1 MRSRSGSSSNDA
13 GNFPRS
19 VFEHLL
25 LSGST
30 FIDMIERARYLP
42 RAGYTSMPWRN
53 GTGVTREI
61 VREPAQGET
70 FAWRLSLATM
80 GASGPFS
87 SYPGYE
93 RAVALVDGRGFRLN
107 VKDTRTQVLS
117 ARGEHALFP
126 GGADTGCELLDGP
139 CTDLSLMVRAPGRIN
154 AVARLR
160 IGGERTVP
168 ATSGTLHA
176 LFVLHGAIECRALEP
191 SLPGFAPAANPQTLD
206 FNDTLLIQGRA
217 DFWSLRQA
225 SSDTAELLVIEFTPN
240 AP

>member
-1 MRSRSGSSSNDA
+1 MKSKSGSSKKA
-13 GNFPRS
+13 TGNFPRAL
-19 VFEHLL
+19 FEHRLL
-25 LSGST
+25 CEST

-42 RAGYTSMPWRN
+42 REAYTSMPWRN

-61 VREPAQGET
+61 AREPAQGES
-70 FAWRLSLATM
+70 FAWRLSLATI

-107 VKDTRTQVLS
+107 NKDTRTQVLS
-117 ARGEHALFP
+117 TRGEHALFP
-126 GGADTGCELLDGP
+126 GGAATACELLDGP
-139 CTDLSLMVRAPGRIN
+139 CTDLSLMVRTPGRIN

-160 IGGERTVP
+160 VGAELTV
-168 ATSGTLHA
+168 AAAAGTLHA
-176 LFVLHGAIECRALEP
+176 LFVLHGAIECRALES
-191 SLPGFAPAANPQTLD
+191 SLPGFAPAAHPQTLD
-206 FNDTLLIQGRA
+206 FNDTLLIHGSA

-225 SSDTAELLVIEFTPN
+225 SNDTAELLIFEFTPN